1 MRVLE
6 WLGGAN
12 DWRGGRIML
21 KVELETDVAKCAR
34 CGLAIGR
41 GRVAFF
47 LHEPP
52 APARIEHP
60 RGKCPSE
67 R

>member
-6 WLGGAN
+6 YLGGAN
-12 DWRGGRIML
+12 DWRGGRLML
-21 KVELETDVAKCAR
+21 RVQLETDVVKCSE
-34 CGLAIGR
+34 CGRPIPR

-52 APARIEHP
+52 APARIAHP
-60 RGKCPSE
+60 KGKCP